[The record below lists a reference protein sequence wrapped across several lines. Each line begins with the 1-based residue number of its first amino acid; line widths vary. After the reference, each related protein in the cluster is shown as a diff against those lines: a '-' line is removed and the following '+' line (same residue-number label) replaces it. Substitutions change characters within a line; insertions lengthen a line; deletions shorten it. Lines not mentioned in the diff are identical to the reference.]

1 MSSQPLA
8 LHCEGVTVMVEG
20 EPIFEPV
27 SAEFSPHRLTAII
40 GPSGAGK
47 TTLLNCL
54 GLLLPITSGALH
66 HGDVD
71 VSHCRAADQRRFW
84 REDCAFVL
92 QDYGIIDDES
102 LAFNVSMRLNLWGR
116 AAGSSSADVGEV
128 LAATGL
134 GGRSSERA
142 VHLSGGERQRLS
154 IARAIY
160 KGAPV
165 ILADEPTASLD
176 ADNRSRVLGLLKDR
190 AEQGCTVVIA
200 THDERLIAECDER
213 VEVRSGRS

>member
-1 MSSQPLA
+1 MSSQSLT
-8 LHCEGVTVMVEG
+8 LHCEAVSVMVDG
-20 EPIFEPV
+20 QPIFEPV
-27 SAEFSPHRLTAII
+27 SAEFEPSRLTAII

-54 GLLLPITSGALH
+54 GLLLPITSGTLRHGAL
-66 HGDVD
+66 D
-71 VSHCRAADQRRFW
+71 VSQCRAADRQRFW
-84 REDCAFVL
+84 REECAFVL
-92 QDYGIIDDES
+92 QDYGIVDDES

-116 AAGSSSADVGEV
+116 AAGGTSGAVDEV
-128 LAATGL
+128 LEATGL
-134 GGRSSERA
+134 SGRSSERA
-142 VHLSGGERQRLS
+142 VHLSGGEKQRLS

-160 KGAPV
+160 KDAGV

-200 THDERLIAECDER
+200 THDERLIAECDEK